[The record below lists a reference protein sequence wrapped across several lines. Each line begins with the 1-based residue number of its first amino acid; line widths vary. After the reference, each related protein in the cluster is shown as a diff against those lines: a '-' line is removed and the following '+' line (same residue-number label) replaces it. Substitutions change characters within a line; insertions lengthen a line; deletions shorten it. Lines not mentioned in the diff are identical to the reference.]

1 MMQEPIF
8 LKPVFHEKIWGGTGL
23 HDEFGYDIP
32 SDHTG
37 ECWAISAHPH
47 GPAEVINGPYK
58 GMKLNELWD
67 QHRELFGNTEGK
79 VFPLLTKILDANQ
92 DLSVQVHPDNEYAE
106 EHEHELGKT
115 ESWYVI
121 KAKPGAMLYYGHNA
135 TTREEFA
142 DMIHHK
148 QWQKLLRKM
157 PVKEGDFVYVPHGM
171 VHAVGAGIMVL
182 ETQQSSDTTYRMYD
196 FDRVD
201 QKTGKLRE
209 LHIQQSID
217 TVEVPFKM
225 PTLNHKEWDVGDVH
239 VTQFVMAEYFGVFK
253 LSVAGMGNF
262 ENTDGKYRLLSVID
276 GQCTLVI
283 GQQKY
288 EFQKGQH
295 LILPSTVTEWTLDGN
310 ATIIASK
317 PGDEA

>member
-1 MMQEPIF
+1 
-8 LKPVFHEKIWGGTGL
+8 
-23 HDEFGYDIP
+23 
-32 SDHTG
+32 
-37 ECWAISAHPH
+37 
-47 GPAEVINGPYK
+47 
-58 GMKLNELWD
+58 MKLNELWD
-67 QHRELFGNTEGK
+67 QHRELFGNAEGK
-79 VFPLLTKILDANQ
+79 VFPLLTKILDASQ

-148 QWQKLLRKM
+148 QWKKLLQKM

-171 VHAVGAGIMVL
+171 VHAVGAGIMVI

-201 QKTGKLRE
+201 QETGKLRE

-225 PTLNHKEWDVGDVH
+225 PTLNHEEWDVGDVH

-253 LSVAGMGNF
+253 LAVAGTGNF
-262 ENTDGKYRLLSVID
+262 ENKDGKYVLLSVID
-276 GQCTLVI
+276 GQCVLKI
-283 GQQKY
+283 GQQEYK
-288 EFQKGQH
+288 
-295 LILPSTVTEWTLDGN
+295 LPTLDF
-310 ATIIASK
+310 AIYS
-317 PGDEA
+317 D

>member
-1 MMQEPIF
+1 
-8 LKPVFHEKIWGGTGL
+8 
-23 HDEFGYDIP
+23 
-32 SDHTG
+32 
-37 ECWAISAHPH
+37 
-47 GPAEVINGPYK
+47 
-58 GMKLNELWD
+58 MKLNELWD
-67 QHRELFGNTEGK
+67 QHRELFGNAEGK

-182 ETQQSSDTTYRMYD
+182 ETQQSSDTTYQMYD

-262 ENTDGKYRLLSVID
+262 ENKDGKYVLLSVID
-276 GQCTLVI
+276 GQCVLKI
-283 GQQKY
+283 GQKEY
-288 EFQKGQH
+288 ELQKGQH
-295 LILPSTVTEWTLDGN
+295 LILPSTVTEWSLDGD
-310 ATIIASK
+310 ATLIASK